1 MTQGSDTLSREYVSP
16 EHYAEFLERLGHR
29 VRRVNDLY
37 WFNTQRGVYTA
48 FPFHRSISCSQVS
61 RAEILQRDGV
71 LLRYGCPQ
79 GEGVASFRMLCADPD
94 YDFPALRSR
103 TRTQVRRGLESCQVE
118 QIDFD
123 LLQRAGLQLNVDTLI
138 RQGRSVPSDLERYWR
153 RFYEAAQQTPGAEA
167 WGAFVDGNLAAYL
180 ISFAI
185 EDVANM
191 TIVRSATAH
200 LGCYPNNALVF
211 RFLQERLRSG
221 KVRCVS
227 YGYQSVQSGTDSLDQ
242 FKSGMGFI
250 RDAVDQRIE
259 IAAWARPFLNRLTLP
274 AVARLLGLAGNPE
287 QTAKLRGIAD
297 WYRQQPTPA
306 EILAR
311 REKAAA

>member
-1 MTQGSDTLSREYVSP
+1 MSTEYVSA

-37 WFNTQRGVYTA
+37 WFNTQRGVYTS
-48 FPFHRSISCSQVS
+48 FPFHRSISCSEVS
-61 RAEILQRDGV
+61 RAEILQKDGL
-71 LLRYGCPQ
+71 LLRYGCPE
-79 GEGVASFRMLCADPD
+79 GEGVSSFRMLCSNPD

-103 TRTQVRRGLESCQVE
+103 TRTQVRRGLESCRVE
-118 QIDFD
+118 QIDFS
-123 LLQRAGLQLNVDTLI
+123 LLHRRGLQLNEDTLI
-138 RQGRSVPSDLERYWR
+138 RQGRSVPADLERYWTG
-153 RFYEAAQQTPGAEA
+153 FYDAAQRTAGAEA
-167 WGAFVDGNLAAYL
+167 WGAFVDGDLAAYL

-191 TIVRSATAH
+191 TIVRSSTAH

-221 KVRCVS
+221 RVRCVS

-242 FKSGMGFI
+242 FKSGMGFV

-259 IAAWARPFLNRLTLP
+259 IATWARPVLNRLTLP

-287 QTAKLRGIAD
+287 QTAKIRGIAE
-297 WYRQQPTPA
+297 WYRQQPTHA

-311 REKAAA
+311 RAKAAA